1 MKGLYIGIGLVAWML
16 YDVMRTRAEADKRS
30 KAAAKARRARA
41 DQTPKRKTAK
51 RKPSKRKKTK
61 AELQAERLKNLAKAR
76 RVLKAKQKQK
86 RK

>member
-1 MKGLYIGIGLVAWML
+1 MKGVYIGIGLIALML

-41 DQTPKRKTAK
+41 AKPAKRKTAK
-51 RKPSKRKKTK
+51 GKPAKRKKTK

-76 RVLKAKQKQK
+76 RVLKAKNKK
-86 RK
+86 K

>member
-1 MKGLYIGIGLVAWML
+1 MRGIYIGIGLVALML
-16 YDVMRTRAEADKRS
+16 YDVVRTRAEADKRS

-41 DQTPKRKTAK
+41 AKPAK
-51 RKPSKRKKTK
+51 RKPAKRKKTK

-76 RVLKAKQKQK
+76 RVLKAKQK